1 MAACCQ
7 QLDPDAA
14 DALRIS
20 AKEEVRCTS
29 FCPLHLYSLPSF
41 SAFHFSFVVTRVP
54 SPPYLTLPYPN
65 YHAHRTLLDPT
76 LTLTFTLHLI
86 QALKKERSLKRRNRS
101 TRNQDLTATP
111 QDQETFLV
119 YPTEENAQ
127 VLCRTDRHEGELRVR
142 ESVVHSVCS

>member
-1 MAACCQ
+1 MHIV
-7 QLDPDAA
+7 LP
-14 DALRIS
+14 
-20 AKEEVRCTS
+20 TS
-29 FCPLHLYSLPSF
+29 FLQSAVLLSCSFLVCRYSCALP
-41 SAFHFSFVVTRVP
+41 TL
-54 SPPYLTLPYPN
+54 PYLTLPYPT
-65 YHAHRTLLDPT
+65 YHAHRTLLYPT
-76 LTLTFTLHLI
+76 LTFTSTLHLI

-142 ESVVHSVCS
+142 HPVDSLCS